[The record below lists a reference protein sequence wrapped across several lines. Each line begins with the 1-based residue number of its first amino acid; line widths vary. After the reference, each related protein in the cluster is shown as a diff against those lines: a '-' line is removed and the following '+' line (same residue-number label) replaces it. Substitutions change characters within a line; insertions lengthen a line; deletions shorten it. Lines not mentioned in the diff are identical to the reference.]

1 MAKLINSPTVGSKL
15 EVSHRSIPTVVAG
28 VFFGGCGTFGVTFK
42 RNNCRWL
49 PAFEI
54 DRRHG
59 VGSTVFSVI
68 SWMTSGIFG
77 IALFAA
83 TSTPA
88 FAQDD
93 DAFHYNR
100 LLGRGINLG
109 NALDGPQEGV
119 TLEADY
125 FRLIKEAG
133 FNSVRIPIRWS
144 AHASATAPY
153 DIEMGFF
160 QRVDWAI
167 VQALSRNLAA
177 VINVHHYEE
186 MNQDPVQ
193 NLPRLV
199 ELWKQIARRYQHQ
212 PKSLMFELLNEPH
225 GRLNDERWQEAFPQL
240 LKAIRDSNPD
250 RIILIGPAYLN
261 AIDRLDKIELPPQDR
276 RIIGTFHYYKPLQFT
291 HQGAFW
297 VNDSAPWRGTRWTG
311 TPQEREELRN
321 DFARAAAWSHQN
333 HRPLYLG
340 EFGAYREANM
350 DDRALWTRAVARE
363 AEKTGFSWSYW
374 EFCSEFGAYDPVAR
388 RWQRPLLNALS
399 DKD

>member
-1 MAKLINSPTVGSKL
+1 MTGLRKLTVVGSKL
-15 EVSHRSIPTVVAG
+15 GASYRSVPVV
-28 VFFGGCGTFGVTFK
+28 FCSM
-42 RNNCRWL
+42 
-49 PAFEI
+49 I
-54 DRRHG
+54 
-59 VGSTVFSVI
+59 FSVI
-68 SWMTSGIFG
+68 GRMTSGILG

-83 TSTPA
+83 ASVSA

-93 DAFHYNR
+93 AAFHYNR

-109 NALDGPQEGV
+109 NALDGPHEGAWGV
-119 TLEADY
+119 TLKADY
-125 FRLIKEAG
+125 FRLIKKAG

-144 AHASATAPY
+144 THASTAAPY
-153 DIEMGFF
+153 DIEPDFF

-167 VQALSRNLAA
+167 GQALSRNLAA
-177 VINVHHYEE
+177 VINIHHYEE
-186 MNQDPVQ
+186 MNQDPIQ

-199 ELWKQIARRYQHQ
+199 ELWKQIALRYRNQ

-225 GRLNDERWQEAFPQL
+225 DQLDDERWQQVFPTL

-250 RIILIGPAYLN
+250 RIILIGPAYWN
-261 AIDRLDKIELPPQDR
+261 AVDSLDKIQLPPQDR

-297 VNDSAPWRGTRWTG
+297 LNDSAPWRGTRWVG
-311 TPQEREELRN
+311 TPQERKELRN
-321 DFARAAAWSHQN
+321 DFERAATWSKQN

-340 EFGAYREANM
+340 EFGAYREANK

-363 AEKTGFSWSYW
+363 AEKWGFSWSYW
-374 EFCSEFGAYDPVAR
+374 EFCSEFGAYDPAAR
-388 RWQRPLLNALS
+388 RWRRPLLNALL

>member
-1 MAKLINSPTVGSKL
+1 M
-15 EVSHRSIPTVVAG
+15 
-28 VFFGGCGTFGVTFK
+28 TFK
-42 RNNCRWL
+42 WNNCRCCRF
-49 PAFEI
+49 FEI
-54 DRRHG
+54 DRRHEL
-59 VGSTVFSVI
+59 GSMIFSVI
-68 SWMTSGIFG
+68 SRMTSGILG

-83 TSTPA
+83 TSTSA

-109 NALDGPQEGV
+109 NALDGPQEGAWGV

-144 AHASATAPY
+144 AHASTAAPY
-153 DIEMGFF
+153 DIETDFF
-160 QRVDWAI
+160 LRVDWAI
-167 VQALSRNLAA
+167 GQALSRNLAA
-177 VINVHHYEE
+177 VINVHHYVE

-199 ELWKQIARRYQHQ
+199 ELWKQIARRYQNQ
-212 PKSLMFELLNEPH
+212 PKSLMFELLNEPND
-225 GRLNDERWQEAFPQL
+225 RLDDERWQQAFPQL

-261 AIDRLDKIELPPQDR
+261 AVDRLDKMQLPPQDR
-276 RIIGTFHYYKPLQFT
+276 RIVGTFHYYKPLQFT

-297 VNDSAPWRGTRWTG
+297 LNDSAPWRGTRWTG
-311 TPQEREELRN
+311 TPQQREELRN
-321 DFARAAAWSHQN
+321 DFERAAAWSQQN

-340 EFGAYREANM
+340 EFGTFREANM

-363 AEKTGFSWSYW
+363 AEKWGFSWSYW
-374 EFCSEFGAYDPVAR
+374 EFCSEFGAYDSATQ
-388 RWQRPLLNALS
+388 RWRRPLLNALL
-399 DKD
+399 DKN

>member
-1 MAKLINSPTVGSKL
+1 MTRPRKLTVVGSKL
-15 EVSHRSIPTVVAG
+15 GASYRGVRVV
-28 VFFGGCGTFGVTFK
+28 FCSM
-42 RNNCRWL
+42 
-49 PAFEI
+49 I
-54 DRRHG
+54 
-59 VGSTVFSVI
+59 FSVI
-68 SWMTSGIFG
+68 GRMTSGILG
-77 IALFAA
+77 VALFAA
-83 TSTPA
+83 AGISA

-93 DAFHYNR
+93 AAFRYNR

-109 NALDGPQEGV
+109 NALDAPREGAWGV
-119 TLEADY
+119 TLKADY
-125 FRLIKEAG
+125 FRLIKKAG
-133 FNSVRIPIRWS
+133 FDSVRIPIRWS
-144 AHASATAPY
+144 THASTAAPY
-153 DIEMGFF
+153 DIETGFF

-167 VQALSRNLAA
+167 GQALSRNLAA
-177 VINVHHYEE
+177 VINIHHYVE

-199 ELWKQIARRYQHQ
+199 ELWKQIALRYRNQ

-225 GRLNDERWQEAFPQL
+225 DQLDDERWQEVFPTL

-261 AIDRLDKIELPPQDR
+261 TVDRLDKIQLPPQDR

-297 VNDSAPWRGTRWTG
+297 LNDSAPWRGTRWVG
-311 TPQEREELRN
+311 TPQERKELRN
-321 DFARAAAWSHQN
+321 DFERAATWSKQN

-363 AEKTGFSWSYW
+363 AEKWGFSWSYW
-374 EFCSEFGAYDPVAR
+374 EFCSEFGAYDAAAR
-388 RWQRPLLNALS
+388 QWRRPLLNALL
-399 DKD
+399 DKE